1 MCTGSRTAFPAYIR
15 SAVTKCERCVSYA
28 ATIPKTPTSS
38 FPSAAGQSV
47 LLVSTASSSAS
58 ARLPTCHSRST
69 HTCCAM
75 PAALSSPMMATTR
88 GRYSTTSGTRTSST
102 RCATP
107 KWRLTAS
114 RIFGANRR
122 RQARDDFLFPFNH
135 PGIRASFPLRQHFLD
150 QRQRPLEL
158 LVGHRFHPA
167 GLLDLHLARNQ

>member
-47 LLVSTASSSAS
+47 LLVSTASSIAS

-69 HTCCAM
+69 H
-75 PAALSSPMMATTR
+75 
-88 GRYSTTSGTRTSST
+88 T

-122 RQARDDFLFPFNH
+122 RQARDDFRFPFNH

-158 LVGHRFHPA
+158 LVGHRFHPT